1 MFYTMAS
8 QLKAIEQQLATAQIN
23 ATMLDSL
30 KGVNS
35 VMSKVNANMNPQE
48 MNQIMKQFA
57 KETEKMNIKGEMM
70 NGAMD
75 AMGDGETENQADEV
89 YNQILGEIGNQGQ
102 EIAEGA
108 GNIAAPA
115 QPIGAVEQVSFLF
128 FVVILFR
135 KVKAI
140 ACCLLVSGL
149 LLQGQLQLSLKQEPA
164 TSEIFCI

>member
-1 MFYTMAS
+1 MSKDLVRSRQQINMFYTMAS

-57 KETEKMNIKGEMM
+57 KETEKMNIQGEMM
-70 NGAMD
+70 NDAMD

-89 YNQILGEIGNQGQ
+89 YNQILGEIGMSQNQEMATGS
-102 EIAEGA
+102 

-115 QPIGAVEQVSFLF
+115 QPISAAEQVSFHFYLNY
-128 FVVILFR
+128 L
-135 KVKAI
+135 
-140 ACCLLVSGL
+140 CT
-149 LLQGQLQLSLKQEPA
+149 QNQENDL
-164 TSEIFCI
+164 

>member
-1 MFYTMAS
+1 MAS

-57 KETEKMNIKGEMM
+57 KETEKMNIQGEMM
-70 NGAMD
+70 NDAMD

-89 YNQILGEIGNQGQ
+89 YNQILGEIGMSSNQEMATGS
-102 EIAEGA
+102 GA
-108 GNIAAPA
+108 IAAPA
-115 QPIGAVEQVSFLF
+115 QPISAAEQVSFFCRNYL
-128 FVVILFR
+128 
-135 KVKAI
+135 
-140 ACCLLVSGL
+140 CT
-149 LLQGQLQLSLKQEPA
+149 QNQENDL
-164 TSEIFCI
+164 

>member
-57 KETEKMNIKGEMM
+57 KETEKMNIQGEMM
-70 NGAMD
+70 NDAMD

-89 YNQILGEIGNQGQ
+89 YNQILGEIGM
-102 EIAEGA
+102 
-108 GNIAAPA
+108 
-115 QPIGAVEQVSFLF
+115 S
-128 FVVILFR
+128 
-135 KVKAI
+135 
-140 ACCLLVSGL
+140 
-149 LLQGQLQLSLKQEPA
+149 
-164 TSEIFCI
+164 